1 MKKLIFSLA
10 VFSLCICFEEAYAYS
25 GQLPSLVNPF
35 LNKVLC
41 IKTQYEISPEIFA
54 KIKIDMPNAKNGLT
68 LTSKVFDN
76 GNAIRVRQEFDL
88 DNETKNIR
96 DLYAKNNTVVCIN
109 SISPYILEINNINKE
124 DEFGVLGIRNVLF
137 DVYEK
142 IKNIEST
149 KDAQI
154 TGSGDILTISWQDQY
169 AHNATINLKTKTVE
183 EYVVR
188 KLNGDLYK
196 KLEFD
201 KVDLDSWRVLL
212 KLYNP
217 NNVLFATHTLQVSAI
232 EDNAFANDLE
242 PKEFG
247 FREVID
253 TRNNQERKYI
263 AVDKLPSDKFIDE
276 LFKNPDDVKQYNV
289 EMSRFAPIEYKSRTK
304 KK

>member
-1 MKKLIFSLA
+1 M
-10 VFSLCICFEEAYAYS
+10 CICFEEAYAYS

-68 LTSKVFDN
+68 LISKVFDN

-88 DNETKNIR
+88 DNGTKNIR
-96 DLYAKNNTVVCIN
+96 NLYAQNNTVVCID
-109 SISPYILEINNINKE
+109 SISPYLLIISNISEEDTLGVLEIRK
-124 DEFGVLGIRNVLF
+124 VLF

-217 NNVLFATHTLQVSAI
+217 NNVLFATHTLQVSVI

-289 EMSRFAPIEYKSRTK
+289 EMSRFAPMEYKSRIK

>member
-1 MKKLIFSLA
+1 M
-10 VFSLCICFEEAYAYS
+10 CICFEEAYAYS

-217 NNVLFATHTLQVSAI
+217 NNVLFATHTLQVSVI

-289 EMSRFAPIEYKSRTK
+289 EMSRFAPMEYKSRTK

>member
-68 LTSKVFDN
+68 LISKVFDN

-88 DNETKNIR
+88 DNGTKNIR
-96 DLYAKNNTVVCIN
+96 NLYAQNNTVVCID
-109 SISPYILEINNINKE
+109 SISPYLLIISNISEEDTLGVLEIRK
-124 DEFGVLGIRNVLF
+124 VLF

-217 NNVLFATHTLQVSAI
+217 NNVLFATHTLQVSVI

-289 EMSRFAPIEYKSRTK
+289 EMSRFAPMEYKSRIK

>member
-253 TRNNQERKYI
+253 TRNNKERNYI

-276 LFKNPDDVKQYNV
+276 LFKNPDDVVRYNV

>member
-54 KIKIDMPNAKNGLT
+54 KIKIDMPIAKNGLT

-124 DEFGVLGIRNVLF
+124 DTLGVLGIRNVLF

-149 KDAQI
+149 KNAQI

-169 AHNATINLKTKTVE
+169 AHNATINLKTKSVE

-217 NNVLFATHTLQVSAI
+217 NNVLFATHTLQVSVI

-289 EMSRFAPIEYKSRTK
+289 EMSRFAPMEYKSRIK